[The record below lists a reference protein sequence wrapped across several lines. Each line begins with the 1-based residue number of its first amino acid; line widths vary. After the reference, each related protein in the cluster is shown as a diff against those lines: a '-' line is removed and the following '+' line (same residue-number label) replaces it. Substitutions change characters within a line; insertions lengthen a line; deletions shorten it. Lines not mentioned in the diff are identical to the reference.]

1 MGEEVMKR
9 ILIFA
14 VAIMMTSQCTSAPE
28 TAKVQPIEE
37 APDWVY
43 KPLSAFEDGN
53 IYGVGMARGIS
64 SKSLL
69 ISTADN
75 RAKVNLASTMKTY
88 VAYMAEDYERSTSA
102 GDKELYEQDV
112 TNAIKSFTK
121 MELTAAIVVDRWQD
135 PSDGTL
141 YSLVK
146 LDKQMMD
153 DYMGEQQLSR
163 EVAEKVRENAAAA
176 MDRLAAEEER
186 AKSR

>member
-1 MGEEVMKR
+1 MKKFL
-9 ILIFA
+9 ILSIVLAFA
-14 VAIMMTSQCTSAPE
+14 VGCASAPQ
-28 TAKVQPIEE
+28 TAKIEPIKG

-43 KPLSAFEDGN
+43 KPLSAFNDGN

-75 RAKVNLASTMKTY
+75 RAKANLASTMKTY

-112 TNAIKSFTK
+112 TNTIKSFTN
-121 MELTAAIVVDRWQD
+121 MELSGAVVVDRWQD

-141 YSLVK
+141 YALVK
-146 LDKQMMD
+146 LDRQLMD
-153 DYMGEQQLSR
+153 DYMGEKTLSR
-163 EVAEKVRENAAAA
+163 EVAEKVRENSAAA
-176 MDRLAAEEER
+176 MDRLAAEEDR
-186 AKSR
+186 AKTR

>member
-1 MGEEVMKR
+1 MKK
-9 ILIFA
+9 ILVLCIVIAF
-14 VAIMMTSQCTSAPE
+14 VAGCASAPE
-28 TAKVQPIEE
+28 TAKVEAIKG
-37 APDWVY
+37 APDWVF
-43 KPLSAFEDGN
+43 KPVSAFSDGN

-75 RAKVNLASTMKTY
+75 RAKANLASTMKTY

-112 TNAIKSFTK
+112 TNVIKSFTS
-121 MELTAAIVVDRWQD
+121 MELSGAVVADRWQD

-146 LDKQMMD
+146 LDKQLMD
-153 DYMGEQQLSR
+153 DYMGEDQLSR
-163 EVAEKVRENAAAA
+163 DVAKQVQANSAAA
-176 MDRLAAEEER
+176 MDRLSAEEDK